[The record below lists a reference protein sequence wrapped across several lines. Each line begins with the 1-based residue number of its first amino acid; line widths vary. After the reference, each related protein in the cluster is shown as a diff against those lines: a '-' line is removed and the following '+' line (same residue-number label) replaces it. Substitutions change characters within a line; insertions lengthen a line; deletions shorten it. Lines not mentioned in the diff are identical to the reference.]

1 MTHSCET
8 YGFARYNRLIFRLII
23 LYASHYQQFLAIARD
38 FFISSSSCI
47 QAAEPCLRG
56 VTGVIPGGSGVGVRK
71 LYLWHTLQ
79 AFIPPGT
86 NSTSYH
92 ILGDYVQRWPLRPT
106 IVLVGRL
113 PSPKRPTY
121 SSAIRRLDNVAL
133 RQTARE
139 MDANLVL
146 QQIYY
151 SYRQPRLTPS
161 TVINSL
167 FTGALF

>member
-1 MTHSCET
+1 M
-8 YGFARYNRLIFRLII
+8 
-23 LYASHYQQFLAIARD
+23 
-38 FFISSSSCI
+38 
-47 QAAEPCLRG
+47 
-56 VTGVIPGGSGVGVRK
+56 VIPGGSGVGVRK

-79 AFIPPGT
+79 ACIPPGT

-113 PSPKRPTY
+113 PAPKRPTY